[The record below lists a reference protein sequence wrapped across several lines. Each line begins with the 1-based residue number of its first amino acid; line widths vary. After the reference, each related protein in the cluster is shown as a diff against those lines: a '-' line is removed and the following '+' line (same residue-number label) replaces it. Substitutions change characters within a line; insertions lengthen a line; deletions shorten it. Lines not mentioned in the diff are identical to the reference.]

1 MRKHSRGVAHWIG
14 VDVPEPTS
22 VRPSFVRCDVCG
34 ELTASRAVGARG
46 YARHRKCVKHG
57 ERATY
62 DRGCR
67 CQECR
72 DAKTALMREYVR
84 MVKERDGRSPTQKYR
99 PARGRVCDWCGRALT
114 SAAGT
119 AADGLMLCK
128 PHRTEKRDR
137 DARGASRRRAFQ
149 AKIDKAAI
157 KTPAIFKL
165 IAAVGEIPERDMFNT
180 FNMGVGMCLVL
191 GKEDADKAVET
202 LEYAGQ
208 HAFVMGDVR
217 RGEKSVHL

>member
-34 ELTASRAVGARG
+34 ELTASRAVVARG

-128 PHRTEKRDR
+128 PHRDEKRDR
-137 DARGASRRRAFQ
+137 DRRNASRRRAFQ
-149 AKIDKAAI
+149 RKIDNAAAGV
-157 KTPAIFKL
+157 PANPRWPF
-165 IAAVGEIPERDMFNT
+165 VQ
-180 FNMGVGMCLVL
+180 GVCRYC
-191 GKEDADKAVET
+191 KES
-202 LEYAGQ
+202 
-208 HAFVMGDVR
+208 FVR
-217 RGEKSVHL
+217 RGQASPYCSSKCRRKDGPRKWITASARRSIYERDHWMCKLCF